1 MFFEYYFPAKILKS
15 FYVDQGITIY
25 IYLLNNIFV
34 SYYYIKFISVIF
46 FDSKVTCSGIKSTKP
61 NSQDSLLCFISIIII
76 MGPRKANEVPQI
88 FQGSVEAVSSVPLDE
103 FNLLSQTDL
112 Y

>member
-1 MFFEYYFPAKILKS
+1 MFSEYYFPAKILKS
-15 FYVDQGITIY
+15 FCIDQGITIN

-46 FDSKVTCSGIKSTKP
+46 LDSKVTCSGIKSTKP

-76 MGPRKANEVPQI
+76 VGPRKANEFSQN
-88 FQGSVEAVSSVPLDE
+88 FQGSIEIVYSLPLDE
-103 FNLLSQTDL
+103 FNLLPQIDL
-112 Y
+112 